1 MIIGVAYNAVQR
13 MIIGVAYN
21 TVQLQEVSVKK
32 IAFRVS

>member
-21 TVQLQEVSVKK
+21 TLQLQEVSVKK